1 MDCCGI
7 HENADTVSNTL
18 RYYTIGMPLSI
29 DMSIF
34 IDYNTNVYTYIVYD
48 IAKFLTR
55 DALMSTIPIENQTL
69 TSNWLQYLLV
79 VRGFSKHSIRAYT
92 VDITSYRDYLN
103 GIEIS
108 VIVAEKKHIRAW
120 LLTLL
125 RPKGKAPPAP
135 ATIKRKLATIRSL
148 YEWLIQEKKCVD
160 DPSAY
165 VQTPKVPKRNPKFL
179 SIKEAAD
186 VVENPIQEGVFR
198 DRNAAILELMY
209 GAGLRVSEL
218 VSLNVEDI
226 NLEKRMVHVKEGKG
240 KKQRLVPFGPP
251 AAVAITAMLQ
261 HQPNTGALFLNK
273 YNTRISTR
281 SVWQICHDSG
291 TNNGVFGMHPH
302 ALRHTCATHL
312 LDAGADLRIIQEQ
325 LGHESL
331 STTQRYTHVHSAAM
345 LEEYRKAHPRVHIQS
360 KNSSNE

>member
-1 MDCCGI
+1 M
-7 HENADTVSNTL
+7 SNLLTCQFL
-18 RYYTIGMPLSI
+18 YTTIRMYAILQYFTPEVP
-29 DMSIF
+29 MSNIS
-34 IDYNTNVYTYIVYD
+34 
-48 IAKFLTR
+48 
-55 DALMSTIPIENQTL
+55 MENQTL
-69 TSNWLQYLLV
+69 TSNWLQYLSV

-92 VDITSYRDYLN
+92 VDITSFTEYLN
-103 GIEIS
+103 GIDIS

-125 RPKGKAPPAP
+125 RPKGKSAPAP

-165 VQTPKVPKRNPKFL
+165 IQTPKVPKRNPKFV

-186 VVENPIQEGVFR
+186 IVENPIQEGLFR
-198 DRNAAILELMY
+198 ERNAAILELMY

-218 VSLNVEDI
+218 VSLNAEDI
-226 NLEKRMVHVKEGKG
+226 NLEKRVVHVKEGKG

-251 AAVAITAMLQ
+251 AAAAIEAMLQ
-261 HQPNTGALFLNK
+261 HHPKTGALFLNK

-281 SVWQICHDSG
+281 AVWQICHDSG

-345 LEEYRKAHPRVHIQS
+345 LEEYRKAHPRVHVEL
-360 KNSSNE
+360 KNSSTK